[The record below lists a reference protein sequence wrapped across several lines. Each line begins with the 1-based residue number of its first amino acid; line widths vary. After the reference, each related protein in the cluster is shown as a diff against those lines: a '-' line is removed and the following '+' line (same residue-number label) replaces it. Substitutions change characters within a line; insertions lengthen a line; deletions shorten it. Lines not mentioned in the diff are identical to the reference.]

1 MAQKNVLITINHA
14 PYGNI
19 YYTEGLRAAVGITS
33 GIDENKV
40 TLVYMGDGAY
50 FALKGVDR
58 KDTSKY
64 IGTLEKQ
71 GCKLMVE
78 RESLLERGIAE
89 KEAAQDVKVIPRSDV
104 LKLIQEAD
112 QTIGF

>member
-1 MAQKNVLITINHA
+1 MGQKNVLITINQA

-33 GIDENKV
+33 GIDENRV
-40 TLVYMGDGAY
+40 TVVYMGDGAY
-50 FALKGVDR
+50 FAINGVDR

-64 IGTLEKQ
+64 IETLEKQ

-78 RESLLERGIAE
+78 KESILERGIAE
-89 KEAAQDVKVIPRSDV
+89 KDVANDVKVTTRLDV

-112 QTIGF
+112 QTINF

>member
-1 MAQKNVLITINHA
+1 MAQKHVLITINQA

-19 YYTEGLRAAVGITS
+19 YYTEGLRAAVGVTS
-33 GIDENKV
+33 GIEENTV
-40 TLVYMGDGAY
+40 TVVYMGDGAY

-64 IGTLEKQ
+64 IETLEKQ

-78 RESLLERGIAE
+78 KEAMLERGIAE
-89 KEAAQDVKVIPRSDV
+89 NEVAGDVNVIPRSDV
-104 LKLIQEAD
+104 LKLIQGAD